1 MVIKSYLAYPIQGK
15 LIELEQELREIPGCE
30 VIPATNRDLL
40 VLVTESQ
47 DEKAEE
53 ALTNTLHNLSALQ
66 TLALVSGYNDASGY
80 NNIAAQTKPTA

>member
-15 LIELEQELREIPGCE
+15 LMELEEALREIAGCE

-47 DEKAEE
+47 DEKTEE
-53 ALTNTLHNLSALQ
+53 ALVASLRDLPALQ
-66 TLALVSGYNDASGY
+66 ALALVSGYNE
-80 NNIAAQTKPTA
+80 